1 MCLAVP
7 GRIEQINDTGDP
19 LFRNAVVSFGGVH
32 KEVSLAMLPE
42 AELGNYVM
50 VHVGVALSIIDE
62 EEANETIAA
71 LKQMGEWMAEE
82 DAATSSDK
90 HT

>member
-7 GRIEQINDTGDP
+7 GIILEIEPSAEP
-19 LFRNAVVSFGGVH
+19 LFRTAKVSFGGVL
-32 KEVSLAMLPE
+32 KQVSLAMLPE
-42 AELGNYVM
+42 AEQGNYVL

-71 LKQMGEWMAEE
+71 LKQMGEY
-82 DAATSSDK
+82 DLDK
-90 HT
+90 

>member
-7 GRIEQINDTGDP
+7 GIITQINETGDA
-19 LFRNAVVSFGGVH
+19 LFRNAVVSFGGVT

-42 AELGNYVM
+42 AQLNDYVL

-62 EEANETIAA
+62 EEAKETIEA
-71 LKQMGEWMAEE
+71 LRQMGEY
-82 DAATSSDK
+82 DID
-90 HT
+90 

>member
-7 GRIEQINDTGDP
+7 GKIEKISNTADP
-19 LFRNAVVSFGGVH
+19 LFRNAVVSFGGVL

-42 AELGNYVM
+42 AETGNYVM
-50 VHVGVALSIIDE
+50 VHVGVALSVIDE
-62 EEANETIAA
+62 REAHETMEA

-82 DAATSSDK
+82 EQQSPLK
-90 HT
+90 E

>member
-7 GRIEQINDTGDP
+7 GKIEKILDSEDP
-19 LFRNAVVSFGGVH
+19 IFKNAIVSFGGVN

-62 EEANETIAA
+62 EEANETVAA

-82 DAATSSDK
+82 EAAQTK
-90 HT
+90 E

>member
-7 GRIEQINDTGDP
+7 GCIIDIPEAIDP
-19 LFRNAVVSFGGVH
+19 LFRTGVLSFGGVL

-42 AELGNYVM
+42 AKLGDYVL

-71 LKQMGEWMAEE
+71 LKQMGEY
-82 DAATSSDK
+82 DLD
-90 HT
+90 

>member
-7 GRIEQINDTGDP
+7 GSVLEILPAIDP
-19 LFRNAVVSFGGVH
+19 IFRVGVVSFGGVQ

-42 AELGNYVM
+42 AKVGDFVM

-62 EEANETIAA
+62 EEALETIAA
-71 LKQMGEWMAEE
+71 LKQMGEY
-82 DAATSSDK
+82 DLD
-90 HT
+90 

>member
-7 GRIEQINDTGDP
+7 GKIEQLLPSEDP
-19 LFRNAVVSFGGVH
+19 IFKNAIVSFGGVT
-32 KEVSLAMLPE
+32 KEVNMAMLPE
-42 AELGNYVM
+42 AKAGDYVM

-71 LKQMGEWMAEE
+71 LKQMGEWMAE
-82 DAATSSDK
+82 DPPL
-90 HT
+90 

>member
-7 GRIEQINDTGDP
+7 GIILEIEPSTEP
-19 LFRNAVVSFGGVH
+19 LFRTAKVSFGGVL
-32 KEVSLAMLPE
+32 KQVSLAMLPE
-42 AELGNYVM
+42 AEQGNYVL

-71 LKQMGEWMAEE
+71 LKQMGEY
-82 DAATSSDK
+82 DLDK
-90 HT
+90 

>member
-7 GRIEQINDTGDP
+7 GIITQINETGDA
-19 LFRNAVVSFGGVH
+19 LFRNAIVSFGGVT

-42 AELGNYVM
+42 AVLNDYVL

-62 EEANETIAA
+62 EEAKETIED
-71 LKQMGEWMAEE
+71 LRQMGEY
-82 DAATSSDK
+82 DL
-90 HT
+90 

>member
-7 GRIEQINDTGDP
+7 GKIIAINDGIDP
-19 LFRNAVVSFGGVH
+19 LFRNATVSFGGVI

-42 AELGNYVM
+42 AKLEDYVM

-62 EEANETIAA
+62 EEANETIEA
-71 LKQMGEWMAEE
+71 LRQMGEYDFDEQ
-82 DAATSSDK
+82 
-90 HT
+90 